1 MIEKERKTMW
11 SLISDRRSNQQQAR
25 QSFSQ
30 TESEQMSFEMT
41 SFTSSKS
48 SSHFHPRLHETR
60 FILLILATVL
70 AIVTVFDAVFGLKL
84 SDFNVCNVFCDDFE
98 FELEYD
104 CDTVDGIC
112 AAENTQA
119 SAFEFNDT
127 SSGIRDFNINKRV
140 FALVF
145 NEYEFNNEITN
156 MIDIYFNDNVL
167 DSEYYFATSG
177 MFIFDTFLFFVYDVL
192 FDYPCTIMLFN
203 VLYLFF
209 IFIFIFSFS

>member
-1 MIEKERKTMW
+1 MW

-41 SFTSSKS
+41 SFTSSKPS
-48 SSHFHPRLHETR
+48 PHFHPRLHETR
-60 FILLILATVL
+60 FILLILAIVL
-70 AIVTVFDAVFGLKL
+70 AIVTVFDAVFGLKF
-84 SDFNVCNVFCDDFE
+84 SDFNVSNVFCDDFE

-104 CDTVDGIC
+104 CDTIDAIC

-167 DSEYYFATSG
+167 DSTRS
-177 MFIFDTFLFFVYDVL
+177 LFSETDALNYILSISSYILADCVAVASNALNSVGLILDL
-192 FDYPCTIMLFN
+192 REKR
-203 VLYLFF
+203 
-209 IFIFIFSFS
+209 FSYCSI